1 MSKYGV
7 FSASYLDTFHAI
19 LHCLALIT
27 VEKKEAVGNL
37 VNTYTLVVFCHSN
50 KSNLVKIDLVIF
62 KR

>member
-7 FSASYLDTFHAI
+7 FSGSYLDTFHAMR
-19 LHCLALIT
+19 CLALIT

-37 VNTYTLVVFCHSN
+37 VNAYTLVVFCHSN
-50 KSNLVKIDLVIF
+50 KSNLVKKDLVIF